1 MIEDNKISIDSAIE
15 NLISIHPLLTKAF
28 NRSMRSKTN
37 LNPGSL
43 FVLGVLSRNGML
55 SMSEIGCRLSMP
67 KPHITGL
74 VDKLIAE
81 NLVERLYD
89 PKDRRIVN
97 VNITEKGMV
106 DFNAIK
112 HEISQ
117 ELRQKM
123 EKLDT
128 ETLETLSLASKQV
141 KDILIKFVVNQPV
154 SSNPTLCNEIQI
166 YKYEKG
172 KKRLEN
178 LHSANVGYFNSNCW
192 RSLLV

>member
-1 MIEDNKISIDSAIE
+1 MIKDTNISIDFVVE
-15 NLISIHPLLTKAF
+15 NLISIHPLLSKVF

-43 FVLGVLSRNGML
+43 FVLGVLSRNGIL
-55 SMSEIGCRLSMP
+55 SMSEIGCKLSMP

-97 VNITEKGMV
+97 VHITEKGML

-112 HEISQ
+112 LEISQ
-117 ELRQKM
+117 ELRIKLQ
-123 EKLDT
+123 KLDAD
-128 ETLETLSLASKQV
+128 TLLTLSLASKQV
-141 KDILIKFVVNQPV
+141 KDILIKFVVNQPD
-154 SSNPTLCNEIQI
+154 STITTFCNE
-166 YKYEKG
+166 
-172 KKRLEN
+172 
-178 LHSANVGYFNSNCW
+178 
-192 RSLLV
+192 

>member
-1 MIEDNKISIDSAIE
+1 MIENNKISIDSAIE
-15 NLISIHPLLTKAF
+15 NLISIHPLLSKAF

-55 SMSEIGCRLSMP
+55 SMSEIGCKLSMQ

-74 VDKLIAE
+74 VDKLVAE

-117 ELRQKM
+117 ELRQKL
-123 EKLDT
+123 EKLDA
-128 ETLETLSLASKQV
+128 ETLETLSLASRQV

-154 SSNPTLCNEIQI
+154 LSNITSCNEEHI
-166 YKYEKG
+166 
-172 KKRLEN
+172 L
-178 LHSANVGYFNSNCW
+178 
-192 RSLLV
+192 

>member
-15 NLISIHPLLTKAF
+15 NLISIHPLLSKAF

-55 SMSEIGCRLSMP
+55 SMSEIGCRLSMQ

-74 VDKLIAE
+74 VDKLVAE

-106 DFNAIK
+106 DFNDIK
-112 HEISQ
+112 HEISK
-117 ELRQKM
+117 ELRQKL
-123 EKLDT
+123 EKLDA

-154 SSNPTLCNEIQI
+154 SSNTTLFSEDNII
-166 YKYEKG
+166 
-172 KKRLEN
+172 
-178 LHSANVGYFNSNCW
+178 
-192 RSLLV
+192 

>member
-1 MIEDNKISIDSAIE
+1 MIEDNKISIDSSIE
-15 NLISIHPLLTKAF
+15 NLISIHPLLSKAF

-43 FVLGVLSRNGML
+43 FVLGVLSRHGML
-55 SMSEIGCRLSMP
+55 SMSEIGCKLSMQ

-117 ELRQKM
+117 ELRQKL

-154 SSNPTLCNEIQI
+154 SSNPTLCNEEHII
-166 YKYEKG
+166 
-172 KKRLEN
+172 
-178 LHSANVGYFNSNCW
+178 
-192 RSLLV
+192 